1 MPIKLYDARQTQV
14 TSGTGVEFSIPASST
29 PFADS
34 GADFNVV
41 EPYYPSG
48 INPSGMDL
56 RPYPVRASEGTM
68 QVDPRGFGVKNVKP
82 F

>member
-1 MPIKLYDARQTQV
+1 MPIKLYDAQYTQV
-14 TSGTGVEFSIPASST
+14 TPGKGMDFSVPAMAK

-41 EPYYPSG
+41 EPYYPAG
-48 INPSGMDL
+48 MAPSGSDM

-68 QVDPRGFGVKNVKP
+68 QVDPRGFGVKNTKP

>member
-1 MPIKLYDARQTQV
+1 MPIKLYDAQRTQV
-14 TSGTGVEFSIPASST
+14 TSGKGMDVSMPVAEK

-48 INPSGMDL
+48 MAPSGMDM

-68 QVDPRGFGVKNVKP
+68 QVDPRGFDVKNVKP